1 MWLGVPFG
9 TDAFVEAELRRQ
21 IRDHDKR
28 LRGVAAYAG
37 CDGAAVSHKGVRLS
51 RQLAI
56 AALKFS
62 ANARDVH
69 FLRSLGRRAVGEAA
83 ELHGWLEYR
92 FVNVTCCN
100 IALCMHEFCAR
111 ASAPWKIF
119 CFLLKFL
126 LKTCYK
132 CRVGSKKSESR
143 EVGWSI
149 GAKSGSEGP
158 VQTYDTS

>member
-83 ELHGWLEYR
+83 ELHDAGVSQGLAVILGQAKLPEPAADGT
-92 FVNVTCCN
+92 VQP
-100 IALCMHEFCAR
+100 LCER
-111 ASAPWKIF
+111 PLVGGL
-119 CFLLKFL
+119 FLYGCDHHSSYGDHSPYKFL
-126 LKTCYK
+126 KIAPLP
-132 CRVGSKKSESR
+132 SR
-143 EVGWSI
+143 YVTN
-149 GAKSGSEGP
+149 A
-158 VQTYDTS
+158 